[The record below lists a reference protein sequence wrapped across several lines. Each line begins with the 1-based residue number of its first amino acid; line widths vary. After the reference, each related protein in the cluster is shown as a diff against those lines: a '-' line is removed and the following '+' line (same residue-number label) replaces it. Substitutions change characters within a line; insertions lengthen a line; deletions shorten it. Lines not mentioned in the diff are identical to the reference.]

1 MGQDMVRQ
9 GELLADPMPGRQ
21 TGTTDVALLIDGD
34 NVSPT
39 LAPAIL
45 AQARS
50 EGALRIARA
59 YGRAEQLKGW
69 AVPGLR
75 RVIDDAAP
83 GRTDMLLAME
93 AVDLAVG
100 QGLRRVVIAS
110 SDGDFAQLALFL
122 RERGCRV
129 VGIGTAKAPEGFRA
143 ACHMFAQLPDAQ
155 GSPLPTVTPAPKPA
169 PKPTAAPAPGPRSL
183 PARPV
188 ATPQPGRDAF
198 DRLVTAALAANGR
211 ALQVTA
217 LNAILHK
224 AGLTPISATPHK
236 SWRAYLSSRP
246 DLYMLDPRGPA
257 AMVRLR

>member
-9 GELLADPMPGRQ
+9 GELFADPMLGRQ
-21 TGTTDVALLIDGD
+21 TGASDVALLIDGD
-34 NVSPT
+34 NVSPS

-50 EGALRIARA
+50 EGDLRIARA

-75 RVIDDAAP
+75 RIIDDAAP

-155 GSPLPTVTPAPKPA
+155 GTPLPTVTPAPKL
-169 PKPTAAPAPGPRSL
+169 TAAPAPGPRPL

-188 ATPQPGRDAF
+188 ATPQPGQDAF

-211 ALQVTA
+211 ALQLTA
-217 LNAILHK
+217 LNAVLHK
-224 AGLTPISATPHK
+224 AGHTPISATPHK

-246 DLYMLDPRGPA
+246 DLYVLDPRGPA